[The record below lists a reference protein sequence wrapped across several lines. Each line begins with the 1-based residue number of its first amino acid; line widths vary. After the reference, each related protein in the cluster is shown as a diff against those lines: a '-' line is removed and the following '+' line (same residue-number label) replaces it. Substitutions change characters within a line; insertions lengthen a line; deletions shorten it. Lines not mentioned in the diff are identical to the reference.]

1 MHDMS
6 ERTGATRAVR
16 ETTSFRFP
24 QTLVQR
30 LDRRAGNL
38 GVTRTTLAERF
49 LEEGLRLVEHP
60 GIAFRD
66 GASGERRA
74 AISGSRLDVWMVVE
88 VVRANGGI
96 EGAADYLEVP
106 AHGIEAAARYYAA
119 YPDEIDEE
127 IRQNNEYAEREMQLD
142 AERRR
147 LLG

>member
-1 MHDMS
+1 MS
-6 ERTGATRAVR
+6 ERPATGRALR

-24 QTLVQR
+24 QALVQR

-38 GVTRTTLAERF
+38 GVTRTTLAEQF

-74 AISGSRLDVWMVVE
+74 AISGTRLDVWMVVE
-88 VVRANGGI
+88 IIRANGGI

-106 AHGIEAAARYYAA
+106 AHRIEAAARYYAA

-127 IRQNNEYAEREMQLD
+127 IRQNDEYAEREMQLD

>member
-1 MHDMS
+1 MS
-6 ERTGATRAVR
+6 ERTGARRAVR

-24 QTLVQR
+24 QALVQR

-60 GIAFRD
+60 GIVFRD

-74 AISGSRLDVWMVVE
+74 AISGTRLDVWMVVE
-88 VVRANGGI
+88 IIRANGGI
-96 EGAADYLEVP
+96 EGASDYLDVP
-106 AHGIEAAARYYAA
+106 AHRIEAAARYYAA

-127 IRQNNEYAEREMQLD
+127 IRQNDEYAEREMQPD

>member
-1 MHDMS
+1 MS
-6 ERTGATRAVR
+6 ERSEPRRHVR

-30 LDRRAGNL
+30 LDQRAGNL
-38 GVTRTTLAERF
+38 GVTRTTLAEQF

-60 GIAFRD
+60 GIAFRA

-74 AISGSRLDVWMVVE
+74 AISGTRLDVWMVVE
-88 VVRANGGI
+88 IIRANGGI
-96 EGAADYLEVP
+96 EGAASYLEGP
-106 AHGIEAAARYYAA
+106 ARRIEAAARYYAA
-119 YPDEIDEE
+119 YPAEIDEE
-127 IRQNNEYAEREMQLD
+127 IRQNQAYADREMQLE

>member
-1 MHDMS
+1 MS
-6 ERTGATRAVR
+6 ERADARRALR

-38 GVTRTTLAERF
+38 GVTRTTLAEQY

-74 AISGSRLDVWMVVE
+74 AISGTRLDVWMVVE
-88 VVRANGGI
+88 IIRANGGI
-96 EGAADYLEVP
+96 AGAADYLEVP
-106 AHGIEAAARYYAA
+106 AHRIETAARYYAA
-119 YPDEIDEE
+119 YPDEVDDE
-127 IRQNNEYAEREMQLD
+127 IRQNEEYAEREMQLD

>member
-1 MHDMS
+1 MS
-6 ERTGATRAVR
+6 SGSTVG
-16 ETTSFRFP
+16 P
-24 QTLVQR
+24 
-30 LDRRAGNL
+30 GNL
-38 GVTRTTLAERF
+38 GVTRTTVAERL

-74 AISGSRLDVWMVVE
+74 AISGTRLDVWMVVGII
-88 VVRANGGI
+88 RANRDA
-96 EGAADYLEVP
+96 EGAAVYLGVP
-106 AHGIEAAARYYAA
+106 THRIEAAARYYAA

-127 IRQNNEYAEREMQLD
+127 IRQTEQYAEREMQLD

>member
-1 MHDMS
+1 MS
-6 ERTGATRAVR
+6 DRAGARKAVR

-24 QTLVQR
+24 QNLVQR

-38 GVTRTTLAERF
+38 GVTRTTLAEQF

-60 GIAFRD
+60 GIVFRD

-74 AISGSRLDVWMVVE
+74 ALSGTRLDVWMVVE
-88 VVRANGGI
+88 IVRANGGI

-106 AHGIEAAARYYAA
+106 AHRIEVAARYYAA
-119 YPDEIDEE
+119 YSDEIDGE
-127 IRQNNEYAEREMQLD
+127 IRQNREYAEREIQLD
-142 AERRR
+142 VERHR

>member
-1 MHDMS
+1 MS
-6 ERTGATRAVR
+6 ERPGARRAVR
-16 ETTSFRFP
+16 ETTSFRLP
-24 QTLVQR
+24 QALVQR

-60 GIAFRD
+60 GIVFRD
-66 GASGERRA
+66 GGSGERRA
-74 AISGSRLDVWMVVE
+74 AISGTRLDVWMVVE
-88 VVRANGGI
+88 IIRANGGI
-96 EGAADYLEVP
+96 EGASAYLDVP
-106 AHGIEAAARYYAA
+106 AHRIEAAARYYAA

-127 IRQNNEYAEREMQLD
+127 IRQNDEYAEREMQLD

>member
-1 MHDMS
+1 MS
-6 ERTGATRAVR
+6 ERTGARRAVR

-24 QTLVQR
+24 QALVQR

-60 GIAFRD
+60 GIVFRD

-74 AISGSRLDVWMVVE
+74 AISGTRLDVWMVVE
-88 VVRANGGI
+88 IIRANGGI
-96 EGAADYLEVP
+96 QEASDYLDVP
-106 AHGIEAAARYYAA
+106 THRIEAAARYYAA

-127 IRQNNEYAEREMQLD
+127 IRQNDEYAEREMQLD